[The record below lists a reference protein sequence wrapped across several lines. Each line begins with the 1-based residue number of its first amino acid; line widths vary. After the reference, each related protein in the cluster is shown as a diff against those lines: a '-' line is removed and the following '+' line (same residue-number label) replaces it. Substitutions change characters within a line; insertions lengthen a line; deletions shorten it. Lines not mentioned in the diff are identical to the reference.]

1 MKYDEW
7 LILLKRL
14 EKTSNQE
21 DINKIINEPYNDNI
35 NALLKPK
42 IRDMI
47 ITKCNH
53 SIDLIVEG
61 LETIFTDE
69 NELDLALVTLKKN
82 VKVIDQLINNNQFQL
97 EDKQKLRKQIRDG
110 IDRAYDVLYEAA
122 FDASDDGVYNSI
134 IKKNRIKWS
143 DENELSGD

>member
-1 MKYDEW
+1 
-7 LILLKRL
+7 
-14 EKTSNQE
+14 
-21 DINKIINEPYNDNI
+21 
-35 NALLKPK
+35 
-42 IRDMI
+42 MI

-122 FDASDDGVYNSI
+122 VDASDDGVYNSI

>member
-7 LILLKRL
+7 LVLLKKL

-21 DINKIINEPYNDNI
+21 DINKIMNEPYNDNI

-53 SIDLIVEG
+53 SIDLIVKG

-82 VKVIDQLINNNQFQL
+82 VKVIEQLINNNQFQL

>member
-7 LILLKRL
+7 LILLKKL

>member
-7 LILLKRL
+7 LILLKKL

-21 DINKIINEPYNDNI
+21 DINKINNEPYNDNI